1 MADRDAV
8 VLVTGAAG
16 NVGRALATRLATGGA
31 QVALLDRL
39 GPPLQAVL
47 ETLEDPA
54 RHLPIAGTDLLD
66 PAACEAAIAQVLA
79 RYGRLDGAAHTVGG
93 FATAPLAEAGPAQWE
108 QMFQVNL
115 VSTLNLYR
123 AAVAAMR
130 PAGRG
135 SLVAIG
141 AMAGVKAPAGMA
153 AYAAAKGGVLRLT
166 ESLAEELKGEGIR
179 VNAVLP
185 GTIDT
190 PQNRAAMPEAD
201 PTRWVRPEE
210 VAAAMAFL
218 LSAEASG
225 ITGALLP
232 VTGRG

>member
-1 MADRDAV
+1 MAEADAV
-8 VLVTGAAG
+8 MLVTGAAG
-16 NVGRALATRLATGGA
+16 NVGRAVVARLAAGGA
-31 QVALLDRL
+31 LVAALDRL
-39 GPPLQAVL
+39 GPPVQAVL
-47 ETLEDPA
+47 DALPDAA
-54 RHLPIAGTDLLD
+54 RHLAIAGIDLLD
-66 PAACEAAIAQVLA
+66 PAACAAAVAQVTA
-79 RYGRLDGAAHTVGG
+79 RYGRLDGVAHTVGG
-93 FATAPLAEAGPAQWE
+93 FAMAPLAEAGPAQWE

-115 VSTLNLYR
+115 LSTINLYR

-141 AMAGVKAPAGMA
+141 AMAGLKAPAGMA

-190 PQNRAAMPEAD
+190 PQNRAAMPNAD
-201 PTRWVRPEE
+201 PAGWVRPEE
-210 VAAAMAFL
+210 VAAAIGFL
-218 LSAEASG
+218 LSDAASG
-225 ITGALLP
+225 VTGALLP